1 MPRGLA
7 GLRPLLISSR
17 EQYLTVAIER
27 AERETC
33 GIPGAIKEEGR
44 RGVLSR
50 VENSARGYSVKSW
63 GKLGRSVR
71 FRILNV
77 RGFII
82 EAASSIRKYSF
93 LESRIYFIYRFLAMF

>member
-33 GIPGAIKEEGR
+33 GIPGAIKEEGEEG
-44 RGVLSR
+44 GVLSR
-50 VENSARGYSVKSW
+50 VENSAREYSVKSW

-93 LESRIYFIYRFLAMF
+93 LES

>member
-33 GIPGAIKEEGR
+33 GIPGAIKEEGEEGDLISR
-44 RGVLSR
+44 RKQR
-50 VENSARGYSVKSW
+50 AR
-63 GKLGRSVR
+63 
-71 FRILNV
+71 I
-77 RGFII
+77 
-82 EAASSIRKYSF
+82 
-93 LESRIYFIYRFLAMF
+93 

>member
-1 MPRGLA
+1 M
-7 GLRPLLISSR
+7 
-17 EQYLTVAIER
+17 
-27 AERETC
+27 
-33 GIPGAIKEEGR
+33 
-44 RGVLSR
+44 
-50 VENSARGYSVKSW
+50 KSW
-63 GKLGRSVR
+63 GKLGRSVT

>member
-33 GIPGAIKEEGR
+33 GIPGAIKEEGEEGGLISR
-44 RGVLSR
+44 RKQR
-50 VENSARGYSVKSW
+50 A
-63 GKLGRSVR
+63 
-71 FRILNV
+71 RILREILGEIGSV
-77 RGFII
+77 G
-82 EAASSIRKYSF
+82 
-93 LESRIYFIYRFLAMF
+93 